1 MITVILV
8 AVSSFLMNSASKI
21 GRTKRSEVR
30 QCWITIIIMTDV
42 YKIEKIG
49 NYDGK

>member
-1 MITVILV
+1 VITVILV

-30 QCWITIIIMTDV
+30 QCCITIIIMTDV